1 MDRLTVNVQRQCRCI
16 DDTLL
21 YDDSIQA
28 AFFIA
33 CNFVDLCCKNG
44 VTLNLTKFKL
54 VESEVEFVGFGHLIR
69 SSANHQRFGVHQEL
83 PYAQQPHRYLE
94 LV

>member
-33 CNFVDLCCKNG
+33 CDFLDLCGKKG

-69 SSANHQRFGVHQEL
+69 SSANHQLFGVHQEL
-83 PYAQQPHRYLE
+83 PYAQQPHRCLE